1 MLLGKRLGVDSQVLA
16 DIINN
21 STGRC
26 WSSEVRSP
34 AELSF
39 APQVTC
45 LPHINMAN
53 VSAKINH
60 PVPDV
65 KVSGSSPPAHRN
77 YDGGFVTKLAHKDL
91 ALAVSAAGEVDV
103 PLTVGRCAEEAYRP
117 LAVSEKFGN
126 RDFSVIYEA
135 LDAMN
140 SSVGNPKP

>member
-16 DIINN
+16 DIVNN

-34 AELSF
+34 ANLPFTSK
-39 APQVTC
+39 VIR
-45 LPHINMAN
+45 LPHPDMAN
-53 VSAKINH
+53 VSDQINH

-77 YDGGFVTKLAHKDL
+77 YEGGFVTRLAHKDL
-91 ALAVSAAGEVDV
+91 ALAVSAADEADV
-103 PLTVGRCAEEAYRP
+103 PLTVGRCVEETYRP
-117 LAVSEKFGN
+117 LAKSEEFGN

-135 LDAMN
+135 LDAMGSAAGN
-140 SSVGNPKP
+140 SKL